1 MLKRFVIGYYRS
13 DSAILNAVRRLREDG
28 VAIYDTFTPYAVHGL
43 DTAMGLR
50 RSRLSLVTFIA
61 GAIGCAFAIYF
72 QYWTSSVDWPINVGG
87 KPGNSWPAWVPI
99 AFEITVLLA
108 GLSTVAAFFIRDRL
122 RWGKKPHFLPDNVT
136 DDAFA
141 LVVEE
146 ADGTLDLPAVKQKLS
161 ELGAYQVEERV
172 ELP

>member
-13 DSAILNAVRRLREDG
+13 DAMILDAVCRLKEEGFAIF
-28 VAIYDTFTPYAVHGL
+28 DTFTPYPVHGL
-43 DTAMGLR
+43 DAAMGIR
-50 RSRLSLVTFIA
+50 RPRLPWVTFIA
-61 GAIGCAFAIYF
+61 GIIGCALAIYF
-72 QYWTSSVDWPINVGG
+72 QYWTSVVDWPINVGG

-99 AFEITVLLA
+99 TFELTILVA
-108 GLSTVAAFFIRDRL
+108 GLTTVAAFFVRTRL
-122 RWGKKPHFLPDNVT
+122 CWGKKPHFMPEGVT

-146 ADGTLDLPAVKQKLS
+146 ADGTLDIPVVKQRLS
-161 ELGAYQVEERV
+161 ELGAYRVEEKV